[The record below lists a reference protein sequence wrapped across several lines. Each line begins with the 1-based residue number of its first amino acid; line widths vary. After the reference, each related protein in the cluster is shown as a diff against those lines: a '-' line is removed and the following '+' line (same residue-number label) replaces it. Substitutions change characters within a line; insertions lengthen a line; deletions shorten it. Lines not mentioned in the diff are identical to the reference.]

1 MKRKIIVNPKFG
13 CLREYVESIPRIFE
27 TEGETI
33 YHKRN
38 HIKVMKAPDG
48 TVVNV
53 KRYQVPRG
61 INRYVYS
68 LGIRKPKGE
77 RAYLYPQRLLEKG
90 IETPEPIAYIEER
103 SAGLL
108 EHCYFI
114 SVQSPYAHTMY
125 ELGNAKAGEYEDIA
139 NAFALF
145 TARMHEREVLH
156 LDYSPGNILFDRLD
170 DGTYRFSLV
179 DTNRMY
185 FGPVDMKKGVSAFK
199 RIWGS
204 KRFVI
209 QAVRQYAD
217 CRGYDADRA
226 VAYALKVRSNFW
238 KRYSRKH
245 PVEFKLEL

>member
-27 TEGETI
+27 TVGETI

-125 ELGNAKAGEYEDIA
+125 ELGNAKGGEYEDIA

-185 FGPVDMKKGVSAFK
+185 FGPVDMKKGMASLR
-199 RIWGS
+199 RIWGP
-204 KRFVI
+204 KRFFIMV
-209 QAVRQYAD
+209 ARKYAEA
-217 CRGYDADRA
+217 RGFDTGEA
-226 VAYALKVRSNFW
+226 VAYALSERAKFW
-238 KRYSRKH
+238 KRYQRKH
-245 PVEFKLEL
+245 KVEFNLEL

>member
-61 INRYVYS
+61 VNRYVYS
-68 LGIRKPKGE
+68 LGVRKPKGL
-77 RAYLYPQRLLEKG
+77 RAFLYPQRLLDRG

-103 SAGLL
+103 RYGLL
-108 EHCYFI
+108 EHCYFV

-145 TARMHEREVLH
+145 TARMHDNGIVH

-185 FGPVDMKKGVSAFK
+185 FGPVDMKKGMASLRK
-199 RIWGS
+199 IWGP
-204 KRFVI
+204 KRFFIIV
-209 QAVRQYAD
+209 ARKYAEA
-217 CRGYDADRA
+217 RGFDTGEA
-226 VAYALKVRSNFW
+226 VAYALSERAKFW
-238 KRYSRKH
+238 KRYQRKH
-245 PVEFKLEL
+245 KVEFNLEL